1 MFYSRRKRSQ
11 SFGSYGSYR
20 NRKEADDPSA
30 KPELVEGYAH
40 VCFDQHV
47 LGFRGI
53 MQSSEGTAF
62 SLLGKRARPLDENT
76 VAAPPVCDSGSG
88 SGSAPV
94 TTTVNVNMNVKPD
107 SPIDHIDKVDDID
120 NNIDKKDA
128 AFKHSRQNSMD
139 GHIERQLQFIM
150 EEIPLVAREQP
161 ISPTS
166 VSSGSPPTDQQIV
179 RALDQLLLNDV
190 ESVMEQDECADE
202 SEYRHSPLVTPFR
215 SRSGSRSQMENMA
228 VVFDV
233 TVSDLEEGSQHHIR
247 SISGRTGASGCT
259 LRNRQLCF
267 VTDRSFW
274 GQRADMIIQKQLAA
288 PDLVGQGCHVF
299 AGPMRFYYNPVGL
312 ESSSSF
318 TNWCW

>member
-20 NRKEADDPSA
+20 NRKAADEPSA
-30 KPELVEGYAH
+30 KPELIEGYAH
-40 VCFDQHV
+40 MCFDQHS
-47 LGFRGI
+47 LWFRGI
-53 MQSSEGTAF
+53 MQSTDGTAY
-62 SLLGKRARPLDENT
+62 SLLGKRARPLEET
-76 VAAPPVCDSGSG
+76 SAVAVTIGVPPACA
-88 SGSAPV
+88 SATATA
-94 TTTVNVNMNVKPD
+94 TTDLKTD
-107 SPIDHIDKVDDID
+107 AAIDHIDNID
-120 NNIDKKDA
+120 NNNDNKDV

-139 GHIERQLQFIM
+139 GRIERQLQFIL
-150 EEIPLVAREQP
+150 EEIPLVARQQP
-161 ISPTS
+161 VSPTS
-166 VSSGSPPTDQQIV
+166 ASSGSPPTNQQIV
-179 RALDQLLLNDV
+179 RALDQLLLGDA
-190 ESVMEQDECADE
+190 ESVMEEDE
-202 SEYRHSPLVTPFR
+202 SELQHGHGPLVTPFR

-247 SISGRTGASGCT
+247 SVSGRSGANGCT
-259 LRNRQLCF
+259 LHNRQLCF

-274 GQRADMIIQKQLAA
+274 GQRADMVIQKQLAA
-288 PDLVGQGCHVF
+288 PDLVGQCCHVF